1 MPTDTWTWIA
11 ATVVAVLGT
20 ARLTRLITEDEWPPA
35 QWVRDKW
42 VAKTNGS
49 GWEMLF
55 LCPFCMAPYIAVFTL
70 LSGYLSDLHFLWWA
84 FFGWLSVSYLA
95 ASYVARDGGGD

>member
-20 ARLTRLITEDEWPPA
+20 ARLTRLVTEDEWPPA
-35 QWVRDKW
+35 QWLRDRW
-42 VAKTNGS
+42 VARTNGS

-55 LCPFCMAPYIAVFTL
+55 LCPFCMAPYIAAATML
-70 LSGYLSDLHFLWWA
+70 AGYFSDLHFLWWA